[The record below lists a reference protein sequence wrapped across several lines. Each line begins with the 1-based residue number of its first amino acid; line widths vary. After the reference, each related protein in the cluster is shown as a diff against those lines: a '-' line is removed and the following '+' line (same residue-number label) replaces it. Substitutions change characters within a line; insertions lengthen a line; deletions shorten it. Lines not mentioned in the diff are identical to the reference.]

1 MLFSASAPPPES
13 DKLLSA
19 AIVPLTDTATDVAFM
34 EALLSR
40 SGLRAFT
47 VSDSNDLDPPSIFDM
62 LLSTL
67 LLMLFLARDTP
78 MLKAPDFLPE

>member
-1 MLFSASAPPPES
+1 
-13 DKLLSA
+13 
-19 AIVPLTDTATDVAFM
+19 
-34 EALLSR
+34 
-40 SGLRAFT
+40 
-47 VSDSNDLDPPSIFDM
+47 M